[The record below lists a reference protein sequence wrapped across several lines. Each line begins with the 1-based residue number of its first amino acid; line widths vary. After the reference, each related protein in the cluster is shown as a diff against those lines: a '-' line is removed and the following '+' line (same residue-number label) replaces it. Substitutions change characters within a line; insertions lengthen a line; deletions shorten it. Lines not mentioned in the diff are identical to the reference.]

1 MTSVTLVGINAKYI
15 HSNLAIRCLRQAVVP
30 RPVGLVELTI
40 NDTITHCVDRLLS
53 QEPLVYGFSCYIWNI
68 RYVLELAEI
77 LKASSPKC
85 QIILGGPEVS
95 YDTSQILG
103 AHPFIDAIVCGE
115 GEEAF
120 TQIIQAIDS
129 GTDYKEMTI
138 PGLVVKDRPRQP
150 TLQSLSH
157 LEATPFAYTPGD
169 LEALKGRIIYYET
182 MRGCPFRCAYC
193 LSSTL
198 SGVRTQPLDRV
209 FKELD
214 FFIKHQVR
222 QVKFVDRTFN
232 VNPSRANQILAF
244 LAAQPG
250 DTNFHFEIAAD
261 LMDDEMFRIIASAP
275 VGRFQFEIGV
285 QSTHDPALQAITR
298 KTDLTQVKANIR
310 WLVAL
315 GNCHIHADLIAG
327 LPHEDY
333 HTFGRSFD
341 TVIALGPQMLQ
352 VGFLK
357 LLKGT
362 RLREA
367 AGDFGCRYRSFPPY
381 EVISTQALSAMELQ
395 DLRHIEEMVDRYY
408 NSGRFTHTLGF
419 ALKSRRW
426 ASPFAFFEAL
436 SRYWYAAGYDRG
448 AQSRDQL
455 YVILFEYFKAKRAE
469 ALAVEL
475 LALDARLQGIRKLPH
490 GLLEGPV
497 DSEQSF
503 EILKDE
509 DFVSAFLP
517 ELTAHTPKNR
527 HKQVLFMPASS
538 DLREYLGQEG
548 ETVVIYKDRFTLV

>member
-53 QEPLVYGFSCYIWNI
+53 QGPMVYGFSCYIWNI

-77 LKASSPKC
+77 LKVGNPQC

-95 YDTSQILG
+95 YDAGQILG

-120 TQIIQAIDS
+120 AQIIQAIDV
-129 GTDYKEMTI
+129 GIDYKKMAI
-138 PGLVVKDRPRQP
+138 PGLVVENSPHSG
-150 TLQSLSH
+150 TLESLLD
-157 LEATPFAYTPGD
+157 LEAVPFAYTPGD
-169 LEALKGRIIYYET
+169 LDALKGRIIYYET

-198 SGVRTQPLDRV
+198 SGVRTQSLERV
-209 FKELD
+209 FKELA
-214 FFIKHQVR
+214 FFIKHQVH

-244 LAAQPG
+244 LAEQPG

-261 LMDDEMFRIIASAP
+261 LMDEAMFQTIASAP

-285 QSTHDPALQAITR
+285 QSTHDPALKAITR
-298 KTDLTQVKANIR
+298 KTDLSQVKANIR
-310 WLVAL
+310 RLVDL

-333 HTFGRSFD
+333 HTFGRSFNA
-341 TVIALGPQMLQ
+341 VIALGPQMLQ

-362 RLREA
+362 RLRETA
-367 AGDFGCRYRSFPPY
+367 EEFGCRYGSFPPY

-395 DLRHIEEMVDRYY
+395 ELRHIEAMVDRYY
-408 NSGRFTHTLGF
+408 NSGRFIHTLGYV
-419 ALKSRRW
+419 LGSRSW

-436 SRYWYAAGYDRG
+436 ARYWYTAGYDRG

-455 YVILFEYFKAKRAE
+455 YVILFEYFKEKGAE
-469 ALAVEL
+469 ALAFEL
-475 LALDARLQGIRKLPH
+475 LALDARLQRIRKLPQ
-490 GLLEGPV
+490 GC
-497 DSEQSF
+497 
-503 EILKDE
+503 LK
-509 DFVSAFLP
+509 ARWIP
-517 ELTAHTPKNR
+517 NNPLT
-527 HKQVLFMPASS
+527 F
-538 DLREYLGQEG
+538 
-548 ETVVIYKDRFTLV
+548 